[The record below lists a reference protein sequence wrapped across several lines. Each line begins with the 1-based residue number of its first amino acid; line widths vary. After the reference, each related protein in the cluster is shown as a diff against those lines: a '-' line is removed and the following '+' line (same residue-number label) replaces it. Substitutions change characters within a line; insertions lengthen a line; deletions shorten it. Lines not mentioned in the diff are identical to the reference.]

1 MGAWGQYKGAMDW
14 QALVD
19 QVRATSEELRAGL
32 HQEPDGLEAVRG
44 LSVFIQ
50 MLTEERDA
58 ASAVRFGRVGRL
70 REQGVSLGRIA
81 AQAGVTRNAVAQME
95 WRSLDKPR
103 RRTET
108 ERHQPERSPDE

>member
-1 MGAWGQYKGAMDW
+1 
-14 QALVD
+14 
-19 QVRATSEELRAGL
+19 VRAASEELRTGL

-58 ASAVRFGRVGRL
+58 ASAVRFERVGRL

-81 AQAGVTRNAVAQME
+81 TQAGVTRNAVSQME
-95 WRSLDKPR
+95 RRYLDKPR
-103 RRTET
+103 YRTDA
-108 ERHQPERSPDE
+108 ERHQQERSPDE